1 MSRPHA
7 MLRGLMAQN
16 DVDLTDL
23 GKVIGLNE
31 KSAVS
36 HRMTG
41 KTDWKLSEVYKIL
54 DFFKIPHEQLS
65 IYFPQGGQAKET

>member
-1 MSRPHA
+1 MPRPHS

-41 KTDWKLSEVYKIL
+41 KTDWKLSEAYKIL
-54 DFFKIPHEQLS
+54 DFFKISHEQLFV
-65 IYFPQGGQAKET
+65 YFPKDGQV